1 MTEGQFTAAD
11 LEPSDE
17 DKRAARRALVDR
29 VAASVAVL
37 VTGVWIGGMI
47 ALGACAAP
55 FVFEMTPAPT
65 SGYAMGAAFARFDQ
79 IAIGAAVLLLGAEV
93 ARTLAAG
100 RRSRSI
106 AARVRRLLAVMM
118 ALGAVYTGLRI
129 TPRINALHHDGVHR
143 GLGEAGAELERIHHS
158 AEAIGKAVTLAGVV
172 VIALHVFTLG
182 AKRPEDDDDDQ
193 FFPSP
198 LPPGP
203 SA

>member
-11 LEPSDE
+11 LEPSDD

-55 FVFEMTPAPT
+55 FVFEMTPAPM

-79 IAIGAAVLLLGAEV
+79 IAIGAAVVLLGAEV
-93 ARTLAAG
+93 ARTLVAG
-100 RRSRSI
+100 RRSRTL
-106 AARVRRLLAVMM
+106 AARARRLAAVLM

-129 TPRINALHHDGVHR
+129 TPRITTLHHEGARR
-143 GLGEAGAELERIHHS
+143 GLGEGGAELERIHRS
-158 AEAIGKAVTLAGVV
+158 AELIGKAVTLAGVV
-172 VIALHVFTLG
+172 VITLHVFTLG
-182 AKRPEDDDDDQ
+182 LKKPEEDDDDA
-193 FFPSP
+193 PGP

-203 SA
+203 RD

>member
-11 LEPSDE
+11 LEPSDD
-17 DKRAARRALVDR
+17 DKRAARRSLIDR

-37 VTGVWIGGMI
+37 STGVWIGGMI

-55 FVFEMTPAPT
+55 FVFEMTPAPA

-100 RRSRSI
+100 RRSRSL
-106 AARVRRLLAVMM
+106 AARVRRLLAVLM
-118 ALGAVYTGLRI
+118 ALGAVYTGLKI
-129 TPRINALHHDGVHR
+129 TPRILTLHHEGARR
-143 GLGEAGAELERIHHS
+143 GLGEGGAELERIHHH
-158 AEAIGKAVTLAGVV
+158 AEAIGKGVTLAGVI

-182 AKRPEDDDDDQ
+182 AKKPDDEEEDA
-193 FFPSP
+193 PAP

-203 SA
+203 SD

>member
-11 LEPSDE
+11 LEPSDD
-17 DKRAARRALVDR
+17 DKRAARRVLVER

-79 IAIGAAVLLLGAEV
+79 IAIGAAVLVVGAEV
-93 ARTLAAG
+93 ARTLVAG

-106 AARVRRLLAVMM
+106 AARVRRLLAVLM

-129 TPRINALHHDGVHR
+129 TPRINALHRDDIHR
-143 GLGEAGAELERIHHS
+143 GLGEGGAELERIHHS

-182 AKRPEDDDDDQ
+182 AKRPEDDDDDEY
-193 FFPSP
+193 FSAP

>member
-11 LEPSDE
+11 LEPSDD

-55 FVFEMTPAPT
+55 FVFEMTPAPM
-65 SGYAMGAAFARFDQ
+65 SGYAMGAAFGRFDQ

-93 ARTLAAG
+93 ARTLVAG
-100 RRSRSI
+100 RRSRTL
-106 AARVRRLLAVMM
+106 AARARRLAAVLM

-129 TPRINALHHDGVHR
+129 TPRITTLHHEGARR
-143 GLGEAGAELERIHHS
+143 GLGEGGAELERIHRS
-158 AEAIGKAVTLAGVV
+158 AELIGKAVTLAGVV
-172 VIALHVFTLG
+172 VITLHVFTLG
-182 AKRPEDDDDDQ
+182 LKRPEEDDDDA
-193 FFPSP
+193 PAP

-203 SA
+203 RD